1 MTDIKSNRYI
11 CHFNECF
18 DTLNSKKRTEY
29 VYVED
34 AKVNELQKPNLLNR
48 LLNTKSA
55 RIYRESLKN
64 AEFEDED
71 ELHVP
76 YTTSKKSVMDEF
88 DDIIDRFV
96 KDDFEPFT
104 ATDSN
109 RNIIRS
115 FEQMWEFAQFVR
127 YAEKCIFYHNDT
139 SSPLMVDSKLDDESE
154 RVFAISKDDYIIAFK
169 LKWIYDTTAKQTLK
183 AINIKVTRNYGK
195 QMTNE
200 YTIVNGDVKLNDDSD
215 YTLIEVINSMLYDA
229 TLDTYRLI
237 MKGLLEFFEE
247 RTTFPCRA

>member
-1 MTDIKSNRYI
+1 MTDLKSNRYI

-18 DTLNSKKRTEY
+18 DILNSEKRTEH
-29 VYVED
+29 VCVED
-34 AKVNELQKPNLLNR
+34 PNINEIRKPNMLNM

-55 RIYRESLKN
+55 RIYKESLKN
-64 AEFEDED
+64 AVFEDED
-71 ELHVP
+71 DVSLP
-76 YTTSKKSVMDEF
+76 YYSSKKKIMDQF
-88 DDIIDRFV
+88 DDAIDLFV

-104 ATDSN
+104 SDSN

-127 YAEKCIFYHNDT
+127 YAEKCIFYHNDIT
-139 SSPLMVDSKLDDESE
+139 SPLMVDSKLDEESE
-154 RVFAISKDDYIIAFK
+154 RIFAISKDDYLVTFK

-183 AINIKVTRNYGK
+183 AINIKVSRNYGK
-195 QMTNE
+195 QMSNE

-215 YTLIEVINSMLYDA
+215 YTLIEVINSMVYDA

-247 RTTFPCRA
+247 RTTFPCRV